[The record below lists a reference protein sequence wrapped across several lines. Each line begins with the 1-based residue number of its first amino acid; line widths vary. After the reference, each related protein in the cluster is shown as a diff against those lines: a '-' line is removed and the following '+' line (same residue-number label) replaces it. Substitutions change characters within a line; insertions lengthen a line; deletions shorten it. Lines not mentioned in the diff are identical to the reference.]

1 MIVVKLGGNALA
13 HSSSHDWIEAVAKT
27 FHSDRRVIL
36 VHGGGPQIDEELSI
50 HGESKVV
57 IDGYRVTDA
66 KAFEIVE
73 MVLAGRVQQS
83 LVRAL
88 RGAGLPAVGI
98 TGSDGATFDV
108 VKKSSPTGKDLG
120 QVGEVNHV
128 NTALVESLLD
138 QGFLPVL
145 SSVSSDEKGLG
156 YNVNADLAAGS
167 LAGAFKAERAI
178 FMTDVPGIYRNYPEE
193 DSLIRQISLS
203 DLRRL
208 APSLATGMIPKVEA
222 VITALES
229 GARSASVIDGR
240 DGVALSQLLTG
251 NSVGTEVI
259 HG

>member
-50 HGESKVV
+50 HGEAKVV

-120 QVGEVNHV
+120 QVGEV
-128 NTALVESLLD
+128 
-138 QGFLPVL
+138 
-145 SSVSSDEKGLG
+145 
-156 YNVNADLAAGS
+156 
-167 LAGAFKAERAI
+167 
-178 FMTDVPGIYRNYPEE
+178 
-193 DSLIRQISLS
+193 
-203 DLRRL
+203 
-208 APSLATGMIPKVEA
+208 
-222 VITALES
+222 
-229 GARSASVIDGR
+229 
-240 DGVALSQLLTG
+240 SQ
-251 NSVGTEVI
+251 V
-259 HG
+259 